1 MQLPNEHDVWQV
13 RAHVIAC
20 PVDLP
25 ARAMVQNVTQFNGF
39 HGCSFCQQAG
49 KTVVT
54 GGGGHVHVYPFD
66 EANPDG
72 PSREHETLIK
82 HAALAL
88 EESKPV
94 RLICIQQN
102 YIA

>member
-1 MQLPNEHDVWQV
+1 MQLPNKPDVWQV
-13 RAHVIAC
+13 WARVIAC

-25 ARAMVQNVTQFNGF
+25 ARAMVQNF

-54 GGGGHVHVYPFD
+54 GGGGHVDVYPFD
-66 EANPDG
+66 ETNPDG

-88 EESKPV
+88 QESKPV
-94 RLICIQQN
+94 RL
-102 YIA
+102 